1 MGFLL
6 NGKPLAIDSA
16 FQTDDGTQY
25 PSNFLRLST
34 DAEKNAIGITWQA
47 DPVMADSR
55 FYWDGDIN
63 NPKLLDDREEVDENG
78 QPMYVKVLDNSDP
91 ANPMMVDSD
100 KRLVTKG
107 LKSNTIAQIKQT
119 AGSLLA
125 QTDWMVVRAAEG
137 IKPAPADVLAKR
149 EAIRAASN
157 ANEAAVL
164 ACTTVAELAAL
175 QMTWPAE

>member
-1 MGFLL
+1 V
-6 NGKPLAIDSA
+6 P
-16 FQTDDGTQY
+16 
-25 PSNFLRLST
+25 
-34 DAEKNAIGITWQA
+34 
-47 DPVMADSR
+47 DPVRADDR
-55 FYWDGDIN
+55 YYWDGDIN

-119 AGSLLA
+119 AGSMLA

>member
-1 MGFLL
+1 MFML
-6 NGKPLAIDSA
+6 NDKPISPDSA
-16 FQTDDGTQY
+16 FTTADGTQY
-25 PSNFLRLST
+25 PNNWIRLASPEER
-34 DAEKNAIGITWQA
+34 AAIGITEVP
-47 DPVMADSR
+47 DPVRADDR

-91 ANPMMVDSD
+91 ANPVMVDSD

-107 LKSNTIAQIKQT
+107 LKSNTIAQIKAT